1 MQKDACLKFIA
12 KVWYVIIQ
20 YEQTFLKLH
29 LPIDFINHFSESPKS
44 QALSPLPHSDVQ
56 QSSVALLKH
65 TKEETI
71 SSPPPQS
78 RKLKLSSSI
87 KVGSKSDRILLS
99 LALLYYSSASDKSM
113 RSECSSPDN
122 KKGCNQ
128 ISATTKIQS
137 YSTSKIWLCKFCNQ
151 HKSSLSRHV
160 SGVWAR
166 SHHGHL
172 ASHLYV
178 CIHS

>member
-1 MQKDACLKFIA
+1 MPVSNSLQMSGMLLL
-12 KVWYVIIQ
+12 IQ
-20 YEQTFLKLH
+20 YEQTFFKLH
-29 LPIDFINHFSESPKS
+29 LPIEFINHFSESPKS
-44 QALSPLPHSDVQ
+44 QAVSPLPHSEVQ
-56 QSSVALLKH
+56 QSSVALPKH

-87 KVGSKSDRILLS
+87 KVGSK
-99 LALLYYSSASDKSM
+99 YSSASDKSM

-151 HKSSLSRHV
+151 QYSHKSSLSRHV
-160 SGVWAR
+160 SGAHKEEKGQIR
-166 SHHGHL
+166 C
-172 ASHLYV
+172 
-178 CIHS
+178 CICSKR